1 MGNRHETS
9 SVEING
15 YELGSIAFVTSR
27 GPLWST
33 CTPDGTPALLSLH
46 SKAEGEEWSERWKAW
61 ALVRSARIARLL
73 DVVRHD
79 DGRWALIQE
88 RVPGRA
94 LDLLIGTAA
103 LRPESLRRGIVS
115 DIREALEALHSAGLV
130 HGDVSPRNVLIDENG
145 RAVLVDLVFPP
156 RAGGGTPGFSVSGV
170 KDKAGD
176 LSALEAIAS
185 ALDLRAEGGGAEC
198 SPADDAVGIV
208 RRASESAVTVAARAK
223 RSPRPVL
230 AGILGLALVAC
241 AAAAVVLGAPS
252 DGGAQ
257 ARAIPSPGL
266 GGSDP
271 GSCPSREEARTEIAK
286 ILAARDEAIAQA
298 DVRGLEGRVG
308 GALGAQDR
316 ERLEV
321 LIKADAR
328 LSGLETRAQIL
339 ADPECDGEEVR
350 VDVRLLQSG
359 AEICR
364 KGVCEAGPG
373 PQAGELRLV
382 FPAGAWIVIDAKTYN
397 G

>member
-33 CTPDGTPALLSLH
+33 CTPEGTPALLSLH
-46 SKAEGEEWSERWKAW
+46 SKAEGEEYSERWKAW

-88 RVPGRA
+88 RAPGRA

-145 RAVLVDLVFPP
+145 RAVLVDLAFPP

-170 KDKAGD
+170 KDEAAD
-176 LSALEAIAS
+176 ISALEEIAS
-185 ALDLRAEGGGAEC
+185 ALDLRAEGGPEGA
-198 SPADDAVGIV
+198 SADDAVGIV
-208 RRASESAVTVAARAK
+208 RRASESAVTVAARAEP
-223 RSPRPVL
+223 SPRPLL
-230 AGILGLALVAC
+230 AGILGLALVTC

-252 DGGAQ
+252 DGGTQ
-257 ARAIPSPGL
+257 ARAIPSS
-266 GGSDP
+266 GGSDAP
-271 GSCPSREEARTEIAK
+271 SCPSREEARVEIAK

-298 DVRGLEGRVG
+298 DARGLEGRVG

-321 LIKADAR
+321 LIKAEAR
-328 LSGLETRAQIL
+328 LSGLETRAEIL

-373 PQAGELRLV
+373 PQTGELRLV
-382 FPAGAWIVIDAKTYN
+382 FPAGAWIVIDAKTYE